1 MDIEKQIR
9 QIAAKKI
16 KVIITGK
23 TRNRD
28 GFMACVDGTEDTHHP
43 TRKEALASI
52 LARVRCSRDFVVLLK
67 PVKVTPNPKHKA
79 DVPWKRK
86 VL

>member
-1 MDIEKQIR
+1 MNIEKRIR

-23 TRNRD
+23 VRNRD

-52 LARVRCSRDFVVLLK
+52 LARVRCSREFVVLLK
-67 PVKVTPNPKHKA
+67 PVVIKPNPKLKA
-79 DVPWKRK
+79 DVPWKRS